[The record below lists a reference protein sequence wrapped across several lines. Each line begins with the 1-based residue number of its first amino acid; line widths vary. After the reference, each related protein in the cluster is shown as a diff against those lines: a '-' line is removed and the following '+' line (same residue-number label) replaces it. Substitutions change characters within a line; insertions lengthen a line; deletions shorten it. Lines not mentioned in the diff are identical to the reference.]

1 MYAYSSLMRCFCC
14 ACAQT
19 TGIRTYGFAYSGR
32 CYIYNS
38 YLCHWK
44 ARNFVGLYQE
54 DGLLRLCLVQLLET
68 ASAAK
73 KQKANQTSKTRSC
86 FRVVQFLQHLEPC
99 FLLSTFSFS
108 KWVEIDKCYNCFK
121 GDKEMGVGFIVILTK
136 QPTTFFTAHN
146 SQQLFQSSQPTT
158 VFSKFTAKALN
169 QTDPIV
175 VLILQV
181 A

>member
-1 MYAYSSLMRCFCC
+1 MLTALSSDVS
-14 ACAQT
+14 AVHCAQA

-44 ARNFVGLYQE
+44 ARNFVGLFQE

-73 KQKANQTSKTRSC
+73 KQKANQTSKSRSC

-99 FLLSTFSFS
+99 LLLSTFSFS
-108 KWVEIDKCYNCFK
+108 KWVEIDKCYNCVK
-121 GDKEMGVGFIVILTK
+121 GDKEMGVGFIIILTK
-136 QPTTFFTAHN
+136 QPTTFSQHISHSSFFTAQSSFFTAH
-146 SQQLFQSSQPTT
+146 S
-158 VFSKFTAKALN
+158 
-169 QTDPIV
+169 
-175 VLILQV
+175 
-181 A
+181 

>member
-1 MYAYSSLMRCFCC
+1 MLTALSCDVS
-14 ACAQT
+14 AVHCAQA

-121 GDKEMGVGFIVILTK
+121 GDKEMGVGFIIILTK
-136 QPTTFFTAHN
+136 WPTTCSQHITHGSFSTAHKSFFTTH
-146 SQQLFQSSQPTT
+146 S
-158 VFSKFTAKALN
+158 
-169 QTDPIV
+169 
-175 VLILQV
+175 
-181 A
+181 